1 MSDGGTGPRRVAVVL
16 NPVSRG
22 ADVALRAV
30 RAACSAAGTGEPLV
44 LGTTVEQPGAH
55 QARYAVEQ
63 GVVRVVVVGGDGTV
77 RVVAGALAG
86 SGVPLGVVPV
96 GTANLF
102 ARSARL
108 PLRDR
113 TRAAHLAVS
122 GQPRPTD
129 LGRAV
134 LTAAAGSSSE
144 HPFLVV
150 AGLGHDAAT
159 LAAVTPATKT
169 RLRWLAY
176 FLPGLRLLGD
186 PGHALAVSLDG
197 AEVDGGPLW
206 SVLAVNA
213 ARLPAGATVVPHAGL
228 DDGRLHAV
236 LVSPRGLG
244 DWAAVARAG
253 VARRTPRDHPAIRHR
268 SGRDLVVTA
277 PEPVL
282 AQVDGDVVPEV
293 VRAHVTVTPGAL
305 DVAR

>member
-1 MSDGGTGPRRVAVVL
+1 MPDGGTHRVAVVL
-16 NPVSRG
+16 NPVSRD
-22 ADVALRAV
+22 AEDALRAV
-30 RAACSAAGTGEPLV
+30 RAACSAAGAGEPLV
-44 LGTTVEQPGAH
+44 LGTTVGRPGAH

-63 GVVRVVVVGGDGTV
+63 GVSRVVVVGGDGTV
-77 RVVAGALAG
+77 RVVAGALGG

-113 TRAAHLAVS
+113 RRAAHLAVS

-129 LGRAV
+129 LGRVA
-134 LTAAAGSSSE
+134 LTAADGSRSQ

-150 AGLGHDAAT
+150 TGLGHDAAT
-159 LAAVTPATKT
+159 LAAVTPATKA

-186 PGHALAVSLDG
+186 RGHALRVDLDG
-197 AEVDGGPLW
+197 AEVGAGPLW

-213 ARLPAGATVVPHAGL
+213 ARLPAGARVAPQAGL
-228 DDGRLHAV
+228 DDGLLHVV

-253 VARRTPRDHPAIRHR
+253 VARTTPADHPAIRHR
-268 SGRDLVVTA
+268 SGRGLVVTA

-282 AQVDGDVVPEV
+282 AQVDGDVVPDV
-293 VRAHVTVTPGAL
+293 VRAEVAVTPGAL
-305 DVAR
+305 EVPR